1 MSRSR
6 RKLTP
11 AVERRIAHYW
21 PRGLDADPAEVEA
34 VMAAVRRRVAAA
46 RPATP
51 KVARTLLWAATRHAL
66 WGQRFGIDH
75 DEVLYQRRSVEAH
88 LVAARREHQPES
100 WRYEMR
106 AALRQ
111 LGTTANPAEW
121 PPPPPRIG
129 RSGPPRRYEPHE
141 ERGFAANAL
150 LDGYPQRGVRLF
162 IVGASLGMGM
172 SGPAIR
178 AARVEDL
185 VELRGGR
192 VGMRVEGRPA
202 GVVPARAAYTNILRD
217 AAREVATGSFVTAYG
232 ASAVYSVAA
241 GITTEGLSLPR
252 ARATWLTA
260 HLVAGTPLPALQA
273 VAGPLS
279 LNTLAGLLPAAGAAL
294 SPEQAVEKALG
305 A

>member
-1 MSRSR
+1 MSRPR
-6 RKLTP
+6 RRLAP
-11 AVERRIAHYW
+11 AVERKIARYW
-21 PRGLDADPAEVEA
+21 PRELDADPAEVEA
-34 VMAAVRRRVAAA
+34 VMERVRLRVAAA
-46 RPATP
+46 KPATP

-66 WGQRFGIDH
+66 WGRQFGIDD

-88 LVAARREHQPES
+88 LVAARRDRQPGS

-106 AALRQ
+106 AGLRQ
-111 LGTTANPAEW
+111 LGATANPAEW

-129 RSGPPRRYEPHE
+129 RSAPPRPYGPHD
-141 ERGFAANAL
+141 ERGFAADAL
-150 LDGYPQRGVRLF
+150 LDGYPQRAARLF
-162 IVGASLGMGM
+162 ITGAVLGMGM

-192 VGMRVEGRPA
+192 VGMRVEGRAAP
-202 GVVPARAAYTNILRD
+202 VVPARAAYTNILRE
-217 AAREVATGSFVTAYG
+217 AAGEAATGNFVTADG
-232 ASAVYSVAA
+232 ANSVYSVAA
-241 GITTEGLSLPR
+241 GITSVGLSLPR

-279 LNTLAGLLPAAGAAL
+279 LNTLAALLPAAGSAL
-294 SPEQAVEKALG
+294 SPEQAVEEALG